1 MPTYEWPVKF
11 DSGYDC
17 SIAGYEE
24 AARKLKEIGPEDV
37 NKHRI
42 SITFSCAGIQET
54 WQLSY
59 ISSIILNSPQKP
71 ITLFPLVIGFIF
83 SF

>member
-1 MPTYEWPVKF
+1 MPTFEWPVKF

-24 AARKLKEIGPEDV
+24 SARKLKELGPEDV

-54 WQLSY
+54 
-59 ISSIILNSPQKP
+59 
-71 ITLFPLVIGFIF
+71 
-83 SF
+83 

>member
-1 MPTYEWPVKF
+1 MKFILTLVMCSYVSGECLPPFEWPERF

-24 AARKLKEIGPEDV
+24 AARKLKEIGPEEV

-54 WQLSY
+54 
-59 ISSIILNSPQKP
+59 
-71 ITLFPLVIGFIF
+71 
-83 SF
+83 

>member
-1 MPTYEWPVKF
+1 MKFILLLTMCSYSTGACLPPYEWPIKF

-24 AARKLKEIGPEDV
+24 AARKLKEIGPEEV
-37 NKHRI
+37 NKKKL

-54 WQLSY
+54 
-59 ISSIILNSPQKP
+59 
-71 ITLFPLVIGFIF
+71 
-83 SF
+83 

>member
-1 MPTYEWPVKF
+1 MKFILLLTMCSYVSGACMPTYEWLVKF

-24 AARKLKEIGPEDV
+24 AARKLKEIGPEEV

-54 WQLSY
+54 
-59 ISSIILNSPQKP
+59 
-71 ITLFPLVIGFIF
+71 
-83 SF
+83 